1 MTLSQ
6 DDPRLTAFA
15 LGEVDEAERVE
26 IQAEID
32 RSSELQR
39 AVMDIRTVADA
50 LTAQLQSESVI
61 PLGYLHRAEIKA
73 QFAHAGRET
82 DGSSAPAGAGEFSHA
97 LSTGSAALHPWLQA
111 SAPSGAGLRD
121 DRQNEHS
128 TLPTPLPHS
137 RGTDGLRRSRLGF
150 RRTLIPLSLAACVAL
165 VFAVTYDQF
174 LPKLSPAREFADQE
188 YLANPQPGS
197 PDQVNSELKNAA
209 AFTAQGNERVRA
221 RQYDEAQGYF
231 ESALEAVPGYPEAVE
246 GLRTILAHRVAARS
260 QQQLQLQ
267 EAISNSRLLPNEKE
281 AQVASLRQQLD
292 EMRKLPPVR
301 QIRGYGEDAPLIRRG
316 DPNSAQT
323 QVSAQQQQM
332 ATLEPTVGL
341 SPSTQRDSL
350 GYVGSHLGVD
360 VRFPAGGVQHLR
372 LSKEPESR
380 SRQLRIN
387 QNELFMRNGTVSGF
401 AGEGWVSTG
410 VYWIEGG
417 GEESANDL
425 EDLQAE
431 RDMGRDDLSTAEHY
445 AAVSENP
452 FLLVTREPL
461 STFSIDVDT
470 ASYSNVR
477 RFLQGGALPP
487 RDAVRIEELINYFD
501 YDYPLPTGEH
511 PFSVNVEVA
520 ECPWE
525 PQHRLARIGIKGMEF
540 DDRTRPAANLVFLI
554 DVSGSMQSANRL
566 PLVKESLGLLV
577 NNLRRNDSVAIVV
590 YAAATGLVLPATN
603 GADRTAILD
612 AIERLRAGG
621 STNGGA
627 GIQLAYDTAIQHF
640 VEGGVNRVILATDGD
655 FNVGVS
661 NREELQRLIEEKAR
675 SGVFLS
681 VLGYGMGNL
690 KDGTLEM
697 LADKGNGN
705 YAYIDTI
712 NEAQK
717 VLVDQMGGTLV
728 TIAKDVKIQVEF
740 NPAQVSSY
748 RLIGYE
754 NRMLAAQDFNDD
766 RKDAGEIGAGHTV
779 TALYEI
785 VPAGVTPPDA
795 APPIDPLKYQYEG
808 TEVRAPKE
816 EARTG
821 HGGTEGDDSEINQED
836 TDSEHPRGL
845 KSSARDDDE
854 SDPIDNRQSTIANS
868 LTPAAASGELMTVKL
883 RYKEPDEDVSKL
895 IEVPVVDSG
904 AAFEASSDDFAFA
917 ASVASFGM
925 LLRQSSYSKIHGST
939 PADAIDLFDYDFVR
953 EVAANSR
960 GADPFGYRAE
970 FLQLVEKAQAL
981 SRQSP

>member
-6 DDPRLTAFA
+6 DDPKLTAFA
-15 LGEVDEAERVE
+15 LGELDNSER
-26 IQAEID
+26 
-32 RSSELQR
+32 SELQS
-39 AVMDIRTVADA
+39 AIDDSPELQRTVAEIKTLADA
-50 LTAQLQSESVI
+50 LTNQFQFESI
-61 PLGYLHRAEIKA
+61 PSLTR
-73 QFAHAGRET
+73 
-82 DGSSAPAGAGEFSHA
+82 
-97 LSTGSAALHPWLQA
+97 
-111 SAPSGAGLRD
+111 APSR
-121 DRQNEHS
+121 
-128 TLPTPLPHS
+128 
-137 RGTDGLRRSRLGF
+137 TDKRLGF
-150 RRTLIPLSLAACVAL
+150 RRTLIPLSLAASVAL

-174 LPKLSPAREFADQE
+174 LPKLSPAREFANHE
-188 YLANPQPGS
+188 YFANPQPGS
-197 PDQVNSELKNAA
+197 PDQVNAELKNAA

-231 ESALEAVPGYPEAVE
+231 ESALEAVPGYPEAVD
-246 GLRTILAHRVAARS
+246 GLRTILAHRIAARS

-267 EAISNSRLLPNEKE
+267 EAISKSHLSPNEKE
-281 AQVASLRQQLD
+281 AQVASLRKQVD
-292 EMRKLPPVR
+292 EMRKLPPLPR
-301 QIRGYGEDAPLIRRG
+301 IENFGQEAPLIHRG
-316 DPNSAQT
+316 DRNSSQT
-323 QVSAQQQQM
+323 QMAAQQQQT

-341 SPSTQRDSL
+341 SPSTQLNSL
-350 GYVGSHLGVD
+350 GYVSSLLGVD
-360 VRFPAGGVQHLR
+360 ARFPRTVGVAGGDQHLR
-372 LSKEPESR
+372 LSKELDSR
-380 SRQLRIN
+380 SHQLLMD
-387 QNELFMRNGTVSGF
+387 QNERFRRTGSVAGVTGDGWSEVHWLEGHEGDLGEDEFYSGGMDMIRS
-401 AGEGWVSTG
+401 GES
-410 VYWIEGG
+410 
-417 GEESANDL
+417 
-425 EDLQAE
+425 
-431 RDMGRDDLSTAEHY
+431 Y

-452 FLLVTREPL
+452 FLQVTRDPL

-477 RFLQGGALPP
+477 RYLQGGSLPP

-501 YDYPLPTGEH
+501 YDYPLPADEH

-525 PQHRLARIGIKGMEF
+525 TEHRLARIGIKGMEF

-566 PLVKESLGLLV
+566 PLVKESLQLLV
-577 NNLRRNDSVAIVV
+577 NNLRRDDSVAIVV

-603 GADRTAILD
+603 GSNRTAILD
-612 AIERLRAGG
+612 AIERLQAGG

-661 NREELQRLIEEKAR
+661 NREELQRLIEEKAK

-712 NEAQK
+712 SEAQK
-717 VLVDQMGGTLV
+717 VLVDQMGTLI

-785 VPAGVTPPDA
+785 VPAGVTPPDG
-795 APPIDPLKYQYEG
+795 APTIDPLKYQVSATKPRSHEG
-808 TEVRAPKE
+808 TEGEDELE
-816 EARTG
+816 E
-821 HGGTEGDDSEINQED
+821 
-836 TDSEHPRGL
+836 
-845 KSSARDDDE
+845 
-854 SDPIDNRQSTIANS
+854 
-868 LTPAAASGELMTVKL
+868 AAASGELMTVKL

-895 IEVPVVDSG
+895 IGVPVIDSG
-904 AAFEASSDDFAFA
+904 ATFEASSDDFAFA

-925 LLRQSSYSKIHGST
+925 LLRQSVHSKTTGST
-939 PADAIDLFDYDFVR
+939 PSDAIDLFDYDFVR

-981 SRQSP
+981 SSQSP